1 MFWNGAHRAQGWQS
15 TFPSFAFCG
24 KKKFILF
31 SYFANDTCCSR
42 SYGKSWRTK
51 FILVKSL
58 AFQFLISVC
67 TFVFFFFLFFIFCG
81 GVWGMTASLPV
92 TEVFLCISWFSLLFY
107 LLSTLTKKR
116 MLQTGEEKNYYRV
129 YFHCEWLRD
138 IFLTWCVY
146 SDNKC
151 WFGRIRVS

>member
-24 KKKFILF
+24 KKSFILF

-67 TFVFFFFLFFIFCG
+67 TFVFFFLVLHFLWWCVRNDCVPPSYRGFLLYFLIFFIVLLAFYPDQETNVANRRGKKLLPCLFPLR
-81 GVWGMTASLPV
+81 MT
-92 TEVFLCISWFSLLFY
+92 ERYLFD
-107 LLSTLTKKR
+107 
-116 MLQTGEEKNYYRV
+116 MM
-129 YFHCEWLRD
+129 
-138 IFLTWCVY
+138 
-146 SDNKC
+146 
-151 WFGRIRVS
+151 RILG